1 MESFNTIKKKRHI
14 RILELI
20 AKETVE
26 TQDDLLNL
34 LRAHGFEV
42 TQATVSRDIREL
54 KLVKTASADG
64 VYKYTPPP
72 IENVF
77 VSEKYK
83 KILFETVISIDL
95 AMNLVV
101 VKTFSGM
108 ANAAA
113 TAIDHLGISGIVGSL
128 AGDDTIFLAVASPEA
143 ASEIASDLKKILTE
157 E

>member
-26 TQDDLLNL
+26 TQEDLLNL

-64 VYKYTPPP
+64 VYKYAPPP
-72 IENVF
+72 VENVS
-77 VSEKYK
+77 VSEKYQ
-83 KILFETVISIDL
+83 KILFETVTSIDI

-113 TAIDHLGISGIVGSL
+113 AAIDHLGISGIVGSL
-128 AGDDTIFLAVASPEA
+128 AGDDTIFLAVVSPEA
-143 ASEIASDLKKILTE
+143 ASEIALTLKKILSE